1 MYERGG
7 IKWFLD
13 EGRAYMI
20 RALSRRPMARMCA
33 VNMPA
38 LSPATAPGNWYAM
51 PMNVTNLVCHEK
63 TFVYWGGWCSQC
75 NDEEISNT
83 PDITCR
89 RVKCASRHILDKQCV
104 LSRISVACSSFVS

>member
-1 MYERGG
+1 MYECGG
-7 IKWFLD
+7 IRWFLD

-51 PMNVTNLVCHEK
+51 PMNVTNLACNEK
-63 TFVYWGGWCSQC
+63 KFVYCDGWFSQC
-75 NDEEISNT
+75 NNEEISDT

-89 RVKCASRHILDKQCV
+89 RIKWASKQIPDRQGI
-104 LSRISVACSSFVS
+104 LSRICVACSSFVS